1 MATKYIGCFPSL
13 ALAKREPSDTSKERK
28 GVSADMFKG
37 ASKNAQSRRDRGL
50 ASSSPARPMLKKE
63 RQRAA
68 KRAKKWA
75 KMGPMARIKAT
86 WDE

>member
-1 MATKYIGCFPSL
+1 MG
-13 ALAKREPSDTSKERK
+13 SKE
-28 GVSADMFKG
+28 VTTCLKG
-37 ASKNAQSRRDRGL
+37 ASKKAQSRRDRGL
-50 ASSSPARPMLKKE
+50 ASSSPPRPMLKKE

>member
-1 MATKYIGCFPSL
+1 
-13 ALAKREPSDTSKERK
+13 
-28 GVSADMFKG
+28 MFKG
-37 ASKNAQSRRDRGL
+37 ASKKAQSRRDRGL
-50 ASSSPARPMLKKE
+50 ASSSPPRPMLKKE

>member
-1 MATKYIGCFPSL
+1 
-13 ALAKREPSDTSKERK
+13 
-28 GVSADMFKG
+28 
-37 ASKNAQSRRDRGL
+37 
-50 ASSSPARPMLKKE
+50 MLKKE